1 MMPHTVRPSKRFP
14 PSPRAKH
21 IATFPTMEQKPKR
34 PDQRK
39 PEKPGRSKVKSAGQ
53 NKGPS
58 RPKADNK
65 GQGRGKAKGPKPV
78 PGASD

>member
-1 MMPHTVRPSKRFP
+1 
-14 PSPRAKH
+14 
-21 IATFPTMEQKPKR
+21 MEQKPKR

-53 NKGPS
+53 NKGHS
-58 RPKADNK
+58 RPNADHK
-65 GQGRGKAKGPKPV
+65 GQGRNKSRGPKPV